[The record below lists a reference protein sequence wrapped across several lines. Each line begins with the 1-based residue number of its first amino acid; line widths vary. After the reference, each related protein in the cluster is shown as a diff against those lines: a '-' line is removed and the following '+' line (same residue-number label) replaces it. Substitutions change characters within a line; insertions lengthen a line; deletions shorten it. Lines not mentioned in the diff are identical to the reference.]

1 MDTRNLMIEILA
13 NTGHSKSEHY
23 IMDAGEFSK
32 DEIKPI
38 AGICRTM
45 LERICDQKQTMSV
58 YVYGTNPVGN
68 RCKSSTH
75 NMMISALT
83 LNTIGKIS
91 YCHDSKKFM
100 TEHDEIMDSHF
111 DFRSETFKP
120 DEITDILTAITSV
133 ICEVID
139 EIK

>member
-1 MDTRNLMIEILA
+1 
-13 NTGHSKSEHY
+13 
-23 IMDAGEFSK
+23 MDAGEFSK

-38 AGICRTM
+38 TDICRIM
-45 LERICDQKQTMSV
+45 LEKICNQKQTMSV

-68 RCKSSTH
+68 RCKSSTR

-91 YCHDSKKFM
+91 CCHDSKKFM

-120 DEITDILTAITSV
+120 DEITDILTVITSI
-133 ICEVID
+133 ICEVIY

>member
-1 MDTRNLMIEILA
+1 MDTRNLRIEILA
-13 NTGHSKSEHY
+13 NTSHGKSEHY
-23 IMDAGEFSK
+23 IMDAGELSK

-38 AGICRTM
+38 TGICRIM

-58 YVYGTNPVGN
+58 YVYGTNSVGN

-83 LNTIGKIS
+83 LKTIGKIS
-91 YCHDSKKFM
+91 CCHDSKKFM
-100 TEHDEIMDSHF
+100 TEHDKIMDSHF
-111 DFRSETFKP
+111 DFRSETFKL
-120 DEITDILTAITSV
+120 DEITDILTVITSV
-133 ICEVID
+133 ICEVIS